1 MRIRRAV
8 PEDHD
13 SVLQLWKS
21 ARFPDI
27 LEREWYAIVSNP
39 GTYAL
44 IAEEDDQVIGTAVA
58 SFDGWR
64 AFIYHVAVDPV
75 HRGQGIAKE
84 LMAEAETL
92 VCAAGARHMFAM
104 VQGENPAGLALA
116 TVMGFEPEG
125 DLVLVKPL
133 VEQRVP
139 ASPSAAV

>member
-13 SVLQLWKS
+13 SVLRLWRS

-27 LEREWYAIVSNP
+27 LESEWYAIVSNP
-39 GTYAL
+39 GAYAL
-44 IAEEDDQVIGTAVA
+44 VAEEDERVIGTAVA

-64 AFIYHVAVDPV
+64 AFIYHVAVDPA
-75 HRGQGIAKE
+75 HRGRGIAKA

-92 VCAAGARHMFAM
+92 VCAGGARHMFAM
-104 VQGENPAGLALA
+104 VQGDNPAGLALA

-133 VEQRVP
+133 VEPRIP
-139 ASPSAAV
+139 AAPSAAV